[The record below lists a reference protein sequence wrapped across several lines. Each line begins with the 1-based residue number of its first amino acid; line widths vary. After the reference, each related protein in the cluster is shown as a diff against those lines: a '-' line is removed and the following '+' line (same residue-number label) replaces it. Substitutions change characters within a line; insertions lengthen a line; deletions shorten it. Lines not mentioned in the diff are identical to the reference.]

1 MRITL
6 GQVKNVLTNNYT
18 FRQLGF
24 SLLTTRL
31 KGIYTRDSS
40 EATLLRCANEMNAFL
55 EKYEIIMTEDYS
67 FISKL

>member
-1 MRITL
+1 MRITPV
-6 GQVKNVLTNNYT
+6 QARKVLTNNYT

-40 EATLLRCANEMNAFL
+40 EATLQTCANEMNAFL
-55 EKYEIIMTEDYS
+55 EKYAIIMSEDYS